1 MAAPYNDN
9 IKEKILSSTKEI
21 LERKSFNEI
30 TLASIAKATGVS
42 KGTIY
47 YYYKNK
53 DMILA
58 DVADSYFESM
68 YKELKSWAYNKEKDT
83 SLPRV
88 LNFVVSRG
96 VEDEKKSLRFHLL
109 AEAISGNE
117 YVRSRLIER
126 YESFREIIGDVLA
139 QRLDKNSD
147 YYYGWL
153 LLTIIDG
160 LMVQNLLDNANLD
173 RERFLTEVSQR
184 LFSVK

>member
-68 YKELKSWAYNKEKDT
+68 YKELKNWAYNKEKDT

-96 VEDEKKSLRFHLL
+96 VEDEKKSLRFLRRLFLFQSARFVTYLL
-109 AEAISGNE
+109 FHC
-117 YVRSRLIER
+117 SRNTSCAVPRRPLPADAKLPTR
-126 YESFREIIGDVLA
+126 
-139 QRLDKNSD
+139 
-147 YYYGWL
+147 
-153 LLTIIDG
+153 
-160 LMVQNLLDNANLD
+160 
-173 RERFLTEVSQR
+173 VSQ
-184 LFSVK
+184 